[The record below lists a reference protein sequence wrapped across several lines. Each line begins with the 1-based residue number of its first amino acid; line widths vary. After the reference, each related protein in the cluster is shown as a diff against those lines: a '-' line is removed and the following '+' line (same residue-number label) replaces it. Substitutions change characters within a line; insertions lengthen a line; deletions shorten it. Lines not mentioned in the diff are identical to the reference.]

1 MDDRLVV
8 HQIVCQYGDDDGDDL
23 LDDRLVVHQMVCQY
37 DDGDV
42 LLDVQLVYDDVDVR
56 KVDPQMIPMTLMI
69 RMIQMTQMMNVM
81 VFQCKDDDVVCLLV
95 DVEEAHMEYHLEEV
109 LMVEV
114 LEVLKV
120 DQYEDVL
127 MDEVQ
132 LEEGL
137 KVDVQ
142 KVEVLRVF
150 RLEVVL
156 KVDLYGHVV
165 SILR

>member
-1 MDDRLVV
+1 M
-8 HQIVCQYGDDDGDDL
+8 
-23 LDDRLVVHQMVCQY
+23 DDRLVVHQMVFQY
-37 DDGDV
+37 DDDGGDDLLDDPLV
-42 LLDVQLVYDDVDVR
+42 VHQMVCQYGDDDLLDVQLVYGDVDVR
-56 KVDPQMIPMTLMI
+56 MVDPQMILMTLMI

-81 VFQCKDDDVVCLLV
+81 VFQCKDDDVVYPLA

-150 RLEVVL
+150 RLEVAL
-156 KVDLYGHVV
+156 KVGLYCHVV
-165 SILR
+165 ST

>member
-8 HQIVCQYGDDDGDDL
+8 HQMVCQYDDDDGDDL

-37 DDGDV
+37 DDDDD
-42 LLDVQLVYDDVDVR
+42 LLDVQLVYGDVDVL
-56 KVDPQMIPMTLMI
+56 QMIPMTLMTQ
-69 RMIQMTQMMNVM
+69 MIQMTQMMNVM
-81 VFQCKDDDVVCLLV
+81 VFQCKDDDVVYPLV
-95 DVEEAHMEYHLEEV
+95 DVEEDHTEDHLEEL

-120 DQYEDVL
+120 GQYGDVL
-127 MDEVQ
+127 RVD
-132 LEEGL
+132 GL

-150 RLEVVL
+150 CLEVVL

-165 SILR
+165 LILR